1 MKPILRNKSAF
12 LTCLVFL
19 AAMLMAASISNVA
32 LYGAGADAPKTNPA
46 MMQYQIGHTYV
57 YHWNTDLSARY
68 HTTAVLDA
76 ETGATESATEENRS
90 RFECVARVTAVEEPV
105 PGEYLMALQV
115 MEPRFFYLDENQVEI
130 EDTDPILN
138 QELERPVFFK
148 QNSEGLVTEFH
159 YFPDEDASSL
169 NIKKGIISALQV
181 HLCEDTGGQI
191 ITGAPETDASGVY
204 TPRYLCTD
212 GGDMLNVN
220 MLRDVSDYTQFA
232 NGEDPLVLADC
243 VSMDENAMK
252 DFNKTEGILMHA
264 HIDGHTISK
273 GVEDEEP
280 LEDGASMW
288 SESHTTSILM
298 YNGMEPN
305 PEPFSMGGYATSSL
319 IAEDT
324 VDVDEDAGI
333 ETILAQLE
341 ANPYTQDPYD
351 RLVDALVGNPERVK
365 EVRSAFLDGSITPH
379 MHHAVI
385 GALGALGTPEAQ
397 EVIIQEI
404 ILKPGIPAT
413 SRSQGVVALGLMKH
427 PGESTISVLE
437 MLSREKQNPL
447 SSQAALMLG
456 AAAENLA
463 RTNPGRAAI
472 IIKNLELSL
481 ISSQDE
487 QEMDLYLGALGNAGF
502 DSSLDVIG
510 TYLDDPSPQVRYG
523 AVNALRK
530 ISAPEAEEYLRRVL
544 ASETMDAVKKLARK
558 IYQQKTSIDEDI
570 SRPMSGNTWSWSKK
584 IGRGDVYGKVYAY
597 LTANNNGG
605 NDDFYVYGKAEAKA
619 YAWRWNWSLAKAE
632 AWSDDVYLSGGT
644 YYRKFYA
651 KAYVLGIQVASYN
664 YNLACGQTREGTLW
678 EGSKT
683 FFNVS
688 YSFYPYGIKVTVGV
702 KATGYVKLK
711 YKFRFIACS
720 TNFQVEATAT
730 AYGAV
735 TASGSA
741 SVSVYLAKAGVTL
754 SVYIVKTTIPA
765 LIKAIGDTSPAS
777 FSINFK
783 LVLTMESLSGNLKL
797 WAKVRKLWG
806 GWRTVYSR
814 TLWSFSGYAYTT
826 TIINVWYYY

>member
-1 MKPILRNKSAF
+1 
-12 LTCLVFL
+12 
-19 AAMLMAASISNVA
+19 
-32 LYGAGADAPKTNPA
+32 
-46 MMQYQIGHTYV
+46 
-57 YHWNTDLSARY
+57 
-68 HTTAVLDA
+68 
-76 ETGATESATEENRS
+76 
-90 RFECVARVTAVEEPV
+90 
-105 PGEYLMALQV
+105 MALQV

-138 QELERPVFFK
+138 EELERPVFFK

-181 HLCEDTGGQI
+181 HLYEDTGGQI

-220 MLRDVSDYTQFA
+220 MLRDVNDYTQFA

-243 VSMDENAMK
+243 VSMDENAVK
-252 DFNKTEGILMHA
+252 DFNKTEGILVHA
-264 HIDGHTISK
+264 HIDGHIISK

-280 LEDGASMW
+280 LEEGASMW
-288 SESHTTSILM
+288 SESHTTSMLM
-298 YNGMEPN
+298 FEAMEPN
-305 PEPFSMGGYATSSL
+305 PEPFSMGGYAMSSL

-333 ETILAQLE
+333 ETILTRLSV
-341 ANPYTQDPYD
+341 NPYAQSPYD
-351 RLVDALVGNPERVK
+351 RLVDALVGNPARV
-365 EVRSAFLDGSITPH
+365 EQVRSAFLGGTITPH

-397 EVIIQEI
+397 EIIIQEI
-404 ILKPGIPAT
+404 ILKPGISGT
-413 SRSQGVVALGLMKH
+413 SKSQGLVALGLMKH
-427 PGESTISVLE
+427 PTEDTVSILE
-437 MLSREKQNPL
+437 MLSRQKQHPL

-472 IIKNLELSL
+472 IIKNLEFSL
-481 ISSQDE
+481 ISAQDE

-510 TYLDDPSPQVRYG
+510 VYLDDPSARVRYG
-523 AVNALRK
+523 AVDALRK
-530 ISAPEAEEYLRRVL
+530 ISAPGTEEYLRRVL
-544 ASETMDAVKKLARK
+544 ASETTEAVKKLARK
-558 IYQQKTSIDEDI
+558 IYQQKTSIDDDI
-570 SRPMSGNTWSWSKK
+570 SRPMSSSTKSWSKK
-584 IGRGDVYGKVYAY
+584 IGKGDVYGRVYAY

-605 NDDFYVYGKAEAKA
+605 NEDFYIYGRAEAKA
-619 YAWRWNWSLAKAE
+619 YAWRWNWSLAKAK
-632 AWSDDVYLSGGT
+632 AWSDDTYLSGGT

-651 KAYVLGIQVASYN
+651 RAYVLGIQVASYN
-664 YNLACGQTREGTLW
+664 YNLACGQTKEGTLW
-678 EGSKT
+678 QGSKT

-702 KATGYVKLK
+702 KASGYVKLK
-711 YKFRFIACS
+711 YKYRFIACS

-754 SVYIVKTTIPA
+754 TVYIVKTTVPA
-765 LIKAIGDTSPAS
+765 LVKAIGDTSPAS
-777 FSINFK
+777 FTINFK
-783 LVLTMESLSGNLKL
+783 LVLTMEALSGKLKL

-806 GWRTVYSR
+806 GWRTVYSK
-814 TLWSFSGYAYTT
+814 TLWSFSGYWYTKT
-826 TIINVWYYY
+826 LFNLWYYY

>member
-1 MKPILRNKSAF
+1 MKPISRNKSTF

-32 LYGAGADAPKTNPA
+32 LYAAGADAPKNYPP
-46 MMQYQIGHTYV
+46 MLQYQMGHTYV
-57 YHWNTDLSARY
+57 YQWHSDLSARY
-68 HTTAVLDA
+68 HTTAVVDH

-90 RFECVARVTAVEEPV
+90 RFECMARVTAVDESS

-130 EDTDPILN
+130 EETDPILN
-138 QELERPVFFK
+138 EELERPVFFK

-159 YFPDEDASSL
+159 YFPDEDESSL

-181 HLCEDTGGQI
+181 HLCDDTGGQI
-191 ITGAPETDASGVY
+191 ITGAPQTDASGVY

-212 GGDMLNVN
+212 GGDSLNIT
-220 MLRDVSDYTQFA
+220 MIRDINDYTQFV
-232 NGEDPLVLADC
+232 NGEDPLTLANC
-243 VSMDENAMK
+243 VSINENVVK
-252 DFNKTEGILMHA
+252 DFNKLEGILVHGNMES
-264 HIDGHTISK
+264 HIISK
-273 GVEDEEP
+273 GVEDEDP

-288 SESHTTSILM
+288 SESHSTSILM
-298 YNGMEPN
+298 FNGMEPN
-305 PEPFSMGGYATSSL
+305 PEPLSMDGYAMSSL
-319 IAEDT
+319 IAVDT

-341 ANPYTQDPYD
+341 VNPYAQSPYD
-351 RLVDALVGNPERVK
+351 RLVDALVGNPARVK
-365 EVRSAFLDGSITPH
+365 EIRSAFLAGSITPH

-397 EVIIQEI
+397 EIIIQEI
-404 ILKPGIPAT
+404 ILKPGISRT
-413 SRSQGVVALGLMKH
+413 SKSQGVVALGLMKH
-427 PGESTISVLE
+427 PTEGTISILE

-447 SSQAALMLG
+447 SRQAALMLG

-472 IIKNLELSL
+472 IIKSLELSL
-481 ISSQDE
+481 ISAQDE

-510 TYLDDPSPQVRYG
+510 IYLDDPSPLVRYG
-523 AVNALRK
+523 AVDALRK

-544 ASETMDAVKKLARK
+544 ATETKEAVKKLARK
-558 IYQQKTSIDEDI
+558 IYRQKTSSDEDI
-570 SRPMSGNTWSWSKK
+570 SRPMSGNTKSWSKK
-584 IGRGDVYGKVYAY
+584 IGKGDVYGKVYAY

-605 NDDFYVYGKAEAKA
+605 NDDFYIYGKAEAKA
-619 YAWRWNWSLAKAE
+619 YAWSWNWSLAKAE

-651 KAYVLGIQVASYN
+651 KAYVLGSQVASYN
-664 YNLACGQTREGTLW
+664 YNLACGQTKEGTLW

-702 KATGYVKLK
+702 KASGYVKLK
-711 YKFRFIACS
+711 YKYRFIACS

-730 AYGAV
+730 AYGGV

-741 SVSVYLAKAGVTL
+741 SVSVYVAKAGVTL
-754 SVYIVKTTIPA
+754 SVYIVKTTVPG
-765 LIKAIGDTSPAS
+765 LVKAIGDTSPAS
-777 FSINFK
+777 FTINFK
-783 LVLTMESLSGNLKL
+783 LVLTMESLSGSLKL
-797 WAKVRKLWG
+797 WAKVRKFWG
-806 GWRTVYSR
+806 GWRTVYST

-826 TIINVWYYY
+826 TIFNLWYYY